1 VQQETP
7 PFGYVRWLG
16 LPAPRRVFGEH
27 EAQLPWS
34 RLSQSISPFAP
45 PAFTGFTATM
55 KRSDFPVGVVQL
67 SLPPSGLPL
76 ARTHVD
82 LPE

>member
-1 VQQETP
+1 MEWPDEGV
-7 PFGYVRWLG
+7 
-16 LPAPRRVFGEH
+16 GEC

-45 PAFTGFTATM
+45 PAFTGFVARM
-55 KRSDFPVGVVQL
+55 ERSDFPVGVVRL